1 MGSLER
7 ITVRGRQRLVVSW
20 LRLAR
25 EKAARGKRR
34 WMEREKEKSKRKK
47 KGQESVTATTK
58 TILGGAGNENPSKET
73 FAFCFGTDAF
83 PGPEN
88 H

>member
-7 ITVRGRQRLVVSW
+7 ITVRGRQRLFPGCVS
-20 LRLAR
+20 RAR
-25 EKAARGKRR
+25 KRR

-73 FAFCFGTDAF
+73 FAFCFGADAF

>member
-1 MGSLER
+1 MFPGC
-7 ITVRGRQRLVVSW
+7 VS
-20 LRLAR
+20 RAR
-25 EKAARGKRR
+25 EHNERQPRERKR
-34 WMEREKEKSKRKK
+34 EREKRNKREKK
-47 KGQESVTATTK
+47 KRQESLTATTK

-73 FAFCFGTDAF
+73 FAFCFGADAF